1 MLRVKT
7 SISLSHPRQKS
18 RRYAWLFWAWI
29 SAWMVT
35 MPPLLKAQAM
45 ATAVAHPAIQRLNV
59 QVMPEFDDPRV
70 LVVVQGR
77 LADDAGL
84 PQTLSFRVPR
94 GAQMNQMAI
103 INMADGQPAA
113 RPFDLRDD
121 SADNRWSIATYT
133 VDNPHFFFEYYFN
146 PLGANPQKQLTFTVS
161 PLQSVADL
169 VLEVQQPRTAEAFTT
184 DPAADGQR
192 TDTYGLTLHQF
203 RVGALEVGTETAVT
217 IQYTKTD
224 STPSVPRQNTTSP
237 ASVAGAGATISPW
250 VFVLSAAAVVGG
262 IAVFAWLR
270 TRQLIVKPVS
280 ASAPNYCPHC
290 GVRQRAGSQ
299 YCHACGAEL

>member
-7 SISLSHPRQKS
+7 SINLSHPRQKS
-18 RRYAWLFWAWI
+18 RRYAWLFWAWV
-29 SAWMVT
+29 SAWLVT
-35 MPPLLKAQAM
+35 MPPLLKAQEM
-45 ATAVAHPAIQRLNV
+45 ATAVSPPAIQRLNV

-77 LADDAGL
+77 LADDVGL

-103 INMADGQPAA
+103 INMADGQPAT

-121 SADNRWSIATYT
+121 PADGRWAIATYT
-133 VDNPHFFFEYYFN
+133 IDNPHFFFEYYFN
-146 PLGANPQKQLTFTVS
+146 PLGSPPQKQFTFVVN
-161 PLQSVADL
+161 PLQPVADL
-169 VLEVQQPRTAEAFTT
+169 VLEVQQPRTAEAFAT

-203 RVGALEVGTETAVT
+203 QVGALEVGTETAVA

-224 STPSVPRQNTTSP
+224 PTPSVPRQNT
-237 ASVAGAGATISPW
+237 ASATAPNGGVTVSPW
-250 VFVLSAAAVVGG
+250 IFALLATAVVGG
-262 IAVFAWLR
+262 LAGFAWFR
-270 TRQLIVKPVS
+270 TRQPSSKPVS
-280 ASAPNYCPHC
+280 MSAPNYCPHC
-290 GVRQRAGSQ
+290 GVRQRTDSH